1 MKKLYIF
8 LISILP
14 ALFSSCNTEEDLA
27 VTSPDAQLKI
37 ILTTQDSLAYQV
49 IYKGR
54 EVIKPSSIGMEF
66 SGKVIGRDF
75 SIKEIKK
82 QSSREV
88 IHPLYGKFKTLSD
101 EYNETTVVFNE
112 GYSVVIRAYNEG
124 VAYRFVTDF
133 ENEII
138 VENEIF
144 NVRIND
150 NPAVIFPETSN
161 YTSWELMYIDYA
173 GASAIPEGKKAITPV
188 LFSLP
193 GNVRIVIAESDVRS
207 YPGMYLEKKEDR
219 FTGHFAHYPDSTALG
234 SWGFVSVV
242 QRTRDYIAKTDGSR
256 EFPWRVIIIT
266 DDDKELLTNELVY
279 KLASPQVL
287 TDVSWIKPGKA
298 AWEWWHDA
306 MLPEADIPS
315 GMNNRNTALY
325 KYYIDFAAENRLEYL
340 MIDAGWSHIF
350 DLSQVNPKVDIRE
363 IIDYGKSKNVGVFLW
378 CTAMALTDRD
388 DEFLQMMHD
397 WGAVGIKVDFFDRDD
412 QLAMEWYETI
422 ARKAANYQLMVN
434 FHGCS
439 KPTGIQRTYP
449 NVVNFEAVRGEEC
462 SKWDLTANPQH
473 HVTFPFTRMLMGPID
488 YTPGGMR
495 NCSPQLFRPID
506 PGLPSVQG
514 TRCHELAMFVIYDQY
529 FAMLSDSPDEYR
541 KYPDVLKFLSDVP
554 VSFDQ
559 TIILDAKVGEYILT
573 AKQKDDKWYIG
584 AMTNWTARDLTVDF
598 SFLPKGSQFTA
609 HVYKDGTEANLYADR
624 YIYEE
629 MIVDSETRLPV
640 TLSAGGGFVIQ
651 LYKINKN

>member
-1 MKKLYIF
+1 MKKLYFF

-14 ALFSSCNTEEDLA
+14 VLFSSCNTEEDIA
-27 VTSPDAQLKI
+27 ASSPDSQLKI
-37 ILTTQDSLAYQV
+37 VLTAKDSLAYQV
-49 IYKGR
+49 LYKGK
-54 EVIKPSSIGMEF
+54 EVIKPSSIGMEL
-66 SGKVIGRDF
+66 SGKTLGKNF

-82 QSSREV
+82 QSVREV
-88 IHPLYGKFKTLSD
+88 IKPLYGKFQTLSD
-101 EYNETTVVFNE
+101 EYNETTLVFNE
-112 GYSVVIRAYNEG
+112 GYSIIIRAYNEG
-124 VAYRFVTDF
+124 VAYRFVTDID
-133 ENEII
+133 NEII

-144 NVRIND
+144 DVRINE
-150 NPAVIFPETSN
+150 NPAVVFPETSN

-188 LFSLP
+188 LFSMP
-193 GNVRIVIAESDVRS
+193 EDVKVVITESDVRD
-207 YPGMYLEKKEDR
+207 YPGMYLEKKSSR
-219 FTGHFAHYPDSTALG
+219 FTGHFAQYPDSTALG

-242 QRTRDYIAKTDGSR
+242 QRTRDYIAKTGGTR
-256 EFPWRVIIIT
+256 EFPWRVIIVT

-306 MLPEADIPS
+306 MLPDAEIPS
-315 GMNNRNTALY
+315 GMGNRNTALY
-325 KYYIDFAAENRLEYL
+325 KYYIDFASENKLEYL

-350 DLSQVNPKVDIRE
+350 DLSQVNPRVDIRE
-363 IIDYGKSKNVGVFLW
+363 IIHYGKSKNVGVFLW

-422 ARKAANYQLMVN
+422 AQKAANHKLMVN

-506 PGLPSVQG
+506 PGMPSVQG

-541 KYPDVLKFLSDVP
+541 KYPDILKFLSDVP

-573 AKQKDDKWYIG
+573 AKQKGDNWYIG
-584 AMTNWTARDLTVDF
+584 AMTNWTARNLTVDF
-598 SFLPKGSQFTA
+598 SFLPKGSQFIA
-609 HVYKDGTEANLYADR
+609 HVYRDGTNANLYADQ
-624 YIYEE
+624 YIYEK
-629 MIVDSETRLPV
+629 VPVGSETRLPV
-640 TLSAGGGFVIQ
+640 NLSAGGGFAIQ
-651 LYKINKN
+651 IDKINKN